1 MYTTV
6 TKTKFLSLFALY
18 TGNIIPKSL
27 INLSV
32 RKDHMFITKSKTGHP
47 WNLAIIKHFYLTLQ
61 VTYHSHTIIQQW
73 FTKHNDV
80 KHLIHMDFL
89 KHREDRNWIHS
100 RNEAAEDE
108 AVQDADSPPEPA
120 QERDAI

>member
-1 MYTTV
+1 MEPRY
-6 TKTKFLSLFALY
+6 Y
-18 TGNIIPKSL
+18 N
-27 INLSV
+27 
-32 RKDHMFITKSKTGHP
+32 
-47 WNLAIIKHFYLTLQ
+47 FYLTVQ
-61 VTYHSHTIIQQW
+61 VTNHSHTIIQQW

-89 KHREDRNWIHS
+89 KHREDRDWIHS